1 MSHRTDWKGAAAG
14 ALSLAILGLAA
25 CGSSGGAISHLSNR
39 AFVSDDFDGTLHI
52 EDAAHDV
59 ESGFTIPT
67 GSQPGAMVLSPD
79 RTITLVFDA
88 GDNSLAVVSNH
99 LESVLGRIT
108 LPNLSTGYASLS
120 GNTVGFAAVP
130 NCPQGSCG
138 GFSNVVEVLDIY
150 TNFDITGTVNV
161 ALDTTTMLYVPL
173 NVATTLLKSPTDSKL
188 LLFGGPADHQDTFT
202 VIDTGLAQ
210 TTPATAATLMAGA
223 AFFDKPVSG
232 VFSTDGTKAYI
243 LNCGPECGGTTA
255 SVTVVDLTTTP
266 PTPGVPIPVA
276 GATVGLLN
284 GSTLYVA
291 GSPPGANCTGS
302 TPPITAAS
310 CGRLQTIDTGALT
323 ASAPVV
329 ISDGYHNLMELAS
342 NNQLFIGAGPNCT
355 AGCLTIFHTSNNQ
368 AAVDG
373 TTGNGLCPATAACP
387 SNVTGIAPISG
398 RSVVY
403 VIEDVAAGSYHC
415 ASQSPCPGKLR
426 IFDTTATTPTLTPT
440 QIDVVGKAVDVKYVD
455 Q

>member
-1 MSHRTDWKGAAAG
+1 MSHRTDWKGAVAV
-14 ALSLAILGLAA
+14 ALSLAMLGLAA
-25 CGSSGGAISHLSNR
+25 CGGSGGGAISHLSNR

-223 AFFDKPVSG
+223 AFFDRPVSG

-266 PTPGVPIPVA
+266 PTPGTPVPVPA
-276 GATVGLLN
+276 ATVGLLN
-284 GSTLYVA
+284 GTTLYVA
-291 GSPPGANCTGS
+291 RTPSGTPGAL
-302 TPPITAAS
+302 A
-310 CGRLQTIDTGALT
+310 GRLSVLDTTTLANGPT
-323 ASAPVV
+323 RTVP
-329 ISDGYHNLMELAS
+329 ISDGYHSLMELAS
-342 NNQLFIGAGPNCT
+342 NNQLFIGAGPTCT
-355 AGCLTIFHTSNNQ
+355 NGCLTIFYTSTNQ

-373 TTGNGLCPATAACP
+373 TASNGSCPAACP
-387 SNVTGIAPISG
+387 SNVTGIAPISE
-398 RSVVY
+398 RNVVY
-403 VIEDVAAGSYHC
+403 VVEDVAAGSFHC
-415 ASQSPCPGKLR
+415 QTQLPCLGKLR
-426 IFDTTATTPTLTPT
+426 IYDTTASTPTLTPT
-440 QIDVVGKAVDVKYVD
+440 QIDVVGRAVDVKYVD
-455 Q
+455 K